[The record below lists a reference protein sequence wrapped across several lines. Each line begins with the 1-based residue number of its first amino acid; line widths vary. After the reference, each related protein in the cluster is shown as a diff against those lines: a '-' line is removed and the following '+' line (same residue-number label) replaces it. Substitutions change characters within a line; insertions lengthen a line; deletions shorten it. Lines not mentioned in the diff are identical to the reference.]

1 MADVITQEQ
10 YDAIK
15 EYYRIEKDYYDMSE
29 DEQAEFDEKL
39 DDAMAELYEV
49 DDSEDSEQTE
59 SNDLT
64 NENSDTE
71 KMEVSGDE
79 IEQIKNEVRYR
90 NGYDNMSEEE
100 REAFDESLDQY
111 CDETFEITDE
121 ENERDKSDESE
132 NSHVKKLIR

>member
-100 REAFDESLDQY
+100 RDF
-111 CDETFEITDE
+111 
-121 ENERDKSDESE
+121 
-132 NSHVKKLIR
+132 